1 MNAVKSRIGSYIQF
15 SIKAKLLFIYSGN
28 ELGELGELDDVSFER
43 LKLGD
48 MSFRMQ
54 EIG

>member
-28 ELGELGELDDVSFER
+28 ELGELGEVSFVI
-43 LKLGD
+43 LKLGHRD
-48 MSFRMQ
+48 L
-54 EIG
+54 EYLK